1 MAHVSALRASGLSDL
16 SPPRVAF
23 SLLRLSIANQIYLRF
38 IVCLV
43 KGK

>member
-1 MAHVSALRASGLSDL
+1 MAHVLALRASGLSDL
-16 SPPRVAF
+16 SSPRVAF
-23 SLLRLSIANQIYLRF
+23 SLLRLSIANQIYLRS